1 MTGYV
6 RTFLPELKILEEKYY
21 KAAYC
26 GLCVSMGKNVGRRAK
41 MLLSYDFTLLAL
53 VRLAVLGIRPEFVK
67 KRCSVHPF
75 KKRFIIKDNAA
86 LSHSA
91 ISSVLLAHGKISD
104 DIADETGMKS
114 LRAKIARLYFKKSYR
129 KAQAAYPELD
139 KMIKEKLLALSEIE
153 KSALPSVDTPANI
166 FAEILGEIF
175 AHGDGVDGVQRKI
188 LYEIGFSVGRWIYTV
203 DALDDM
209 EEDKRDGKYNSF
221 LLLFDGKPLDDEKK
235 EDLYAALTKIT
246 TRAANALDLVDFE
259 GRRDLRGLI
268 ENIIFEG
275 MPRRAYSILYGEGEN
290 EKQLEGYESSR
301 DV

>member
-26 GLCVSMGKNVGRRAK
+26 GLCASIGKNVGKRAK

-53 VRLAVLGIRPEFVK
+53 VRLAVLGIRPEFIK
-67 KRCSVHPF
+67 KRCSVHPL
-75 KKRFIIKDNAA
+75 KKRFIIKDNPA

-104 DIADETGMKS
+104 DIADERGLRR
-114 LRAKIARLYFKKSYR
+114 LRAKIARLYFKKSYK
-129 KAQAAYPELD
+129 KAKAVYPELD
-139 KMIKEKLLALSEIE
+139 KMITEKLSSLSDVERA
-153 KSALPSVDTPANI
+153 ALPSVDTPANI
-166 FAEILGEIF
+166 FAEIVGEIF
-175 AHGDGVDGVQRKI
+175 AYGDGVDGTQRKI
-188 LYEIGFSVGRWIYTV
+188 LYEIGFSVGRWIYIV

-209 EEDKRDGKYNSF
+209 EEDKKEGKYNPF
-221 LLLFDGKPLDDEKK
+221 LLLFDGNMLDDEKK
-235 EDLYAALTKIT
+235 EDLYAALQKIT
-246 TRAANALDLVDFE
+246 IRAANALDLVDFD

-275 MPRRAYSILYGEGEN
+275 MPRKAYSILYGEEEN
-290 EKQLEGYESSR
+290 EKQLDSYEASR
-301 DV
+301 EV